1 MNPAYLQCVLALDH
15 LVLAACGLWLALAAA
30 PAPAAEL
37 WIGAATADITPD
49 RPVPLTGNT
58 SVRIGREI
66 QSRLTANILALES
79 RGGERSLDQAILIA
93 CDLCVSATVMNN
105 LVGPEGGQV
114 LVDRSVELI
123 NILW

>member
-1 MNPAYLQCVLALDH
+1 MEWAVALEETVRPAYLRCVLALDH

-66 QSRLTANILALES
+66 QSRLTANILAEEAS
-79 RGGERSLDQAILIA
+79 SEFPAAAAATEAARNERRDT
-93 CDLCVSATVMNN
+93 CVMAGF
-105 LVGPEGGQV
+105 L
-114 LVDRSVELI
+114 SVA
-123 NILW
+123 